1 MIVREK
7 NPVNLEMPFGS
18 VGSFITPVDRFYV
31 RCHFPIPEIAEH
43 TWRLK
48 IGGEVRQELELTL
61 DDLRAMKSL
70 TLTSFME
77 CAGNGR
83 TFLEPQRDGAQWEG
97 GAVGNAVWTGVPLA
111 ALLKRAGLKPSACD
125 IILEGADEGEI
136 KDPPKPAGKFRY
148 ARSLPVAKAMDDVLL
163 AYAMNDA
170 PLTPAHGFPLRAI
183 VPGWYGMAAVKWIT
197 TITVPP
203 APWSGY
209 FQTIDYAYWEQGPG
223 GPSLVP
229 ITTARI
235 KSQIARPEFAE
246 MVPAGRPYRIH
257 GAAWTSDAQIV
268 RVEVTTDEGKTWQ
281 DAHLLGDPLCNA
293 WRLWEYVWNVPDQP
307 GRTVVMSRATDSAG
321 RTQPAAHHD
330 DCGSYLIHHW
340 LPIEV
345 TIQ

>member
-1 MIVREK
+1 MKNQHSHSSGSALSGQSISGGGMIVREK

-148 ARSLPVAKAMDDVLL
+148 ARSLPVAKEIGR
-163 AYAMNDA
+163 
-170 PLTPAHGFPLRAI
+170 AH
-183 VPGWYGMAAVKWIT
+183 V
-197 TITVPP
+197 
-203 APWSGY
+203 
-209 FQTIDYAYWEQGPG
+209 
-223 GPSLVP
+223 
-229 ITTARI
+229 
-235 KSQIARPEFAE
+235 
-246 MVPAGRPYRIH
+246 
-257 GAAWTSDAQIV
+257 
-268 RVEVTTDEGKTWQ
+268 
-281 DAHLLGDPLCNA
+281 
-293 WRLWEYVWNVPDQP
+293 
-307 GRTVVMSRATDSAG
+307 
-321 RTQPAAHHD
+321 
-330 DCGSYLIHHW
+330 
-340 LPIEV
+340 
-345 TIQ
+345 